1 MNEKIGS
8 NQRGYSHGFLHLS
21 LKGDNCNVDNNSIS
35 CCRKIRSRKSL
46 IPKDAIVFG
55 QANDLCF
62 GKILLQLKEKM

>member
-21 LKGDNCNVDNNSIS
+21 LKGDNCNVDKNSIS

-46 IPKDAIVFG
+46 IPKDAIE
-55 QANDLCF
+55 
-62 GKILLQLKEKM
+62 GKNVIREKTSLLSFINM